1 MHICRAINDLVE
13 AKIVEMDPCSGFMKA
28 LPEAHHMTK
37 HVVKFKTMKLLM
49 AFDSNYDMKQVWQN
63 YVEPFNDVMRY

>member
-1 MHICRAINDLVE
+1 MFRAINDLVE
-13 AKIVEMDPCSGFMKA
+13 AKIVDMDPSSGLMKA

-49 AFDSNYDMKQVWQN
+49 AFDINYDLKQVHVVFAKIN
-63 YVEPFNDVMRY
+63 FIRLIH